1 MSSGD
6 SPGRRRKDDPASA
19 ITGEQMENNV
29 RGQTDPRWLLWAR
42 EMQALAQTGLALTR
56 DPYDRERYQRL
67 RGLAARI
74 MTEHRGQDVQPIEAL
89 FAGDIGYA
97 TPKLDVRGAV
107 FRDSRLLLV
116 RETADGD
123 RWTLPGGWADVNE
136 SPFESVVK
144 EVREESGFDVRV
156 AKLAAVWDRAR
167 HPHVPSYTFHIWK
180 LFFVC
185 EIIGGEARGG
195 LETSAV
201 EFFAEDELPGDLSIS
216 RVLLPQLRRMFEH
229 MRRPELPTD
238 FDLAA

>member
-185 EIIGGEARGG
+185 EIIGGAARGG

-201 EFFAEDELPGDLSIS
+201 EFFAEDELPRDLSIS

>member
-167 HPHVPSYTFHIWK
+167 NPHVPSYTFHIWK

-201 EFFAEDELPGDLSIS
+201 EFFAEDELPRDLSIS

-238 FDLAA
+238 FD

>member
-1 MSSGD
+1 
-6 SPGRRRKDDPASA
+6 
-19 ITGEQMENNV
+19 MENEE
-29 RGQTDPRWLLWAR
+29 RGRTDPLWLLWAR
-42 EMQALAQTGLALTR
+42 EMQALAQTGLAFTR
-56 DPYDRERYQRL
+56 DPYDRERYQQL

-74 MTEHRGQDVQPIEAL
+74 KTEHTRQDAQRIGAIV
-89 FAGDIGYA
+89 GGGTGYA

-107 FRDSRLLLV
+107 FRDGRLLLV

-136 SPFESVVK
+136 SPTESIVK

-167 HPHVPSYTFHIWK
+167 HPHMPAYPFHIWK

-185 EIIGGEARGG
+185 EITGGEARGG

-201 EFFAEDELPGDLSIS
+201 EFFAEEELPRDLSIS

-229 MRRPELPTD
+229 MRRPELATD
-238 FDLAA
+238 FE